1 MNKLYEIFGGDHGNY
16 KISEEGNATPVAFVR
31 RNQAG
36 GGYTVSR
43 ADESKSVSMR
53 HMPTAG
59 NGRDQASSIMAL
71 LDAESTVDT
80 LEMYVQIHEALD
92 SPSGDEMASLLSR
105 LSAYLATKYHKDTGT
120 KVGPALGWD
129 KPSDG
134 EHVQ

>member
-1 MNKLYEIFGGDHGNY
+1 MNKLYEIFGGDNGNY

-71 LDAESTVDT
+71 LA
-80 LEMYVQIHEALD
+80 
-92 SPSGDEMASLLSR
+92 
-105 LSAYLATKYHKDTGT
+105 
-120 KVGPALGWD
+120 
-129 KPSDG
+129 DG